1 MAQSALI
8 KITIDPGK
16 GIATINGLKVA
27 LTDLTNAQKK
37 FNDETKKQ
45 EKVIEGTLKWHQMMI
60 AKLKAEQ
67 AAVSDSSDAY
77 DEFNSALQ
85 MHNLAISE
93 ITKNRENELGV
104 IRGSFQDYE
113 NQIAMLRRQQKQFAN
128 TNAAVLRFEKEI
140 QQLRAAQ
147 RALASDTKLTG
158 RGMQSMSSSAG
169 LAGAAATEFGRTI
182 GDLPYGIQGVAN
194 NIQQLTALFTDL
206 VQSEGGLNKALKSLT
221 STLMGPAG
229 ILVAVSLVTAAWDF
243 FSRRQREAKEAT
255 ADFNLDLQSQ
265 ILNLQMVIDAF
276 ESQDP
281 ALQAKRLQLLNAF
294 ASLNEEVG
302 QAYEKQLISQ
312 AEVLDLLRAQ
322 SVVANAKSKLD
333 EDDIKT
339 LEKITTAREEQSD
352 LQSDLLSKEKIL
364 GKIGENSVNR
374 EIRRKE
380 INADIARIQ
389 GELAEKAEEINGL
402 VAGRTPDLLI
412 IADAQAFIRDREE
425 EIGEL
430 LESNESIVANSIKDY
445 EKRIEVVKEEMANVD
460 LQSEKYGE
468 LDKQLAALLAT
479 YNQLLLTQRLLDIE
493 AAEAAMEAADI
504 RIEAAMDSVTSEQQ
518 MFAKR
523 KELNM
528 RERGQGDEFLSWAI
542 NFYKSLSENEAF
554 SEEERLKFKEMYLN
568 YRNQLE
574 DREAK
579 KAKETS
585 EKVKAAFNERMD
597 ALKDI
602 SKTIGVLNDFL
613 ESEAQRE
620 IDIETNKTNAI
631 NEQLRERIRNEELT
645 REQRDLINQEI
656 ARNDAELV
664 TKQNKI
670 NEKRFK
676 QQKAFNIAM
685 AVIDTYVAAN
695 QALKDVTLVSTF
707 AKVAAMVSIIATGLA
722 NVATIS
728 RQQFVARAS
737 RAPALRGSA
746 GGESSAPVF
755 NVVGSSGQNQLAQ
768 AIEGITADPIKAYI
782 VSSEVT
788 SAQELDRKIIQ
799 SASI

>member
-16 GIATINGLKVA
+16 GVATINGLKVA

-85 MHNLAISE
+85 MHNLAINE

-128 TNAAVLRFEKEI
+128 TNAAVLEFEKEI

-147 RALASDTKLTG
+147 RALATDTKLTG
-158 RGMQSMSSSAG
+158 KGMQTMSSSAG

-182 GDLPYGIQGVAN
+182 GDLPYGIQGVSN

-206 VQSEGGLNKALKSLT
+206 VQSEGSVNKALKSLKT
-221 STLMGPAG
+221 TLAGPAG
-229 ILVAVSLVTAAWDF
+229 VLVAISLVTAAWEF
-243 FSRRQREAKEAT
+243 FSRRQREAKESLT
-255 ADFNLDLQSQ
+255 DFNLDLQSQ
-265 ILNLQMVIDAF
+265 ILNLQMVIEAF
-276 ESQDP
+276 EGQDP
-281 ALQAKRLQLLNAF
+281 SLQERRLQLLNAF
-294 ASLNEEVG
+294 AGLNERVSD
-302 QAYEKQLISQ
+302 AYEKQLISQ
-312 AEVLDLLRAQ
+312 SEVLELLRAQ

-333 EDDIKT
+333 EADAKT
-339 LEKITTAREEQSD
+339 VDKITKARQRQAELQAELLISENNLKSIKGISVTAETRRAEISD
-352 LQSDLLSKEKIL
+352 RI
-364 GKIGENSVNR
+364 IGIER
-374 EIRRKE
+374 EI
-380 INADIARIQ
+380 
-389 GELAEKAEEINGL
+389 AEKAREINGL
-402 VAGRTPDLLI
+402 VKGRTPDLLT
-412 IADAQAFIRDREE
+412 IADAQLFIRDREE

-430 LESNESIVANSIKDY
+430 LENNESIIANSIKDY
-445 EKRIEVVKEEMANVD
+445 EKRIEVMKEEMTNVD
-460 LQSEKYGE
+460 LQSEKYKE

-493 AAEAAMEAADI
+493 AAEAAMEAADV

-523 KELNM
+523 KELSM
-528 RERGQGDEFLSWAI
+528 REQDQGDEFLSWAI

-568 YRNQLE
+568 YRDQLE

-664 TKQNKI
+664 AKQNEI

-676 QQKAFNIAM
+676 QQKAFNIAI

-695 QALKDVTLVSTF
+695 QALKDETLVSTF

-737 RAPALRGSA
+737 RTPALRGSA
-746 GGESSAPVF
+746 GGESSAPAF
-755 NVVGSSGQNQLAQ
+755 NVVGASGQNQLAQ